1 MPLWPNDAV
10 MNLEVSVPL
19 WQNDTMMNLRTSILV
34 IGGASLDV
42 LHFAGQTASSAGG
55 AGMYTAAA
63 AHRLGASATMFAPC
77 PSPVPAPLQPVVER
91 IQWIGPVVAPEEL
104 PRFEIEHQPG
114 GATRLL
120 NAFWGAEAR
129 LSPDDLPD
137 DLSHYGLIHI
147 AAIKTAR
154 RQLDFLRAC
163 RQRGATRVSAGTYGR
178 VVEDEGENVR
188 ELFEQ
193 ADIFFMNES
202 EARGLFGSIQAA
214 QTHPGGLL
222 FVTLGDRGAWV
233 VQGAFGSHVPAPQ
246 VDVLDPTG
254 AGDTFCGAT
263 LAGLARGDHPV
274 MAARAAVAL
283 AAQMI
288 TQIGPAALWQD
299 GPPPEEPRDQRVVL
313 DHDRI
318 AQVARLVATLPQVQP
333 FDFLGDEFPPAGHP
347 VALDYFFSA
356 TLQQFSF
363 WETLAGKYHRPLLA
377 PLDGVLRK
385 GSDYLWRAWL
395 RPLADDPEFCAPDRQ
410 AALTREALSEIFR
423 SDDGTTPMPALD
435 LHLDQA
441 RSYGQ
446 DMQALALW
454 NRSKATAASIKTP
467 YSTGLALS
475 PHDIVAGANG
485 SAAPLRFF
493 LACLDHIGGYK
504 EDPLR
509 KKSALLAL
517 IMSQRP
523 EGFLRPAAG
532 EALPPII
539 DYHLMRS
546 CLRIG
551 LVEVLDP
558 DLERALIE
566 RRLVQPGDEWA
577 IRSAAYEAVQRV
589 VSASGKSMGAV
600 DWFFFNARRRCPEMS
615 EPECFRCP
623 VDLVCAHRKELFQ
636 PVLRTTYY

>member
-1 MPLWPNDAV
+1 MT
-10 MNLEVSVPL
+10 NLRASVPL
-19 WQNDTMMNLRTSILV
+19 WQNDVQHSILV
-34 IGGASLDV
+34 IGSASLDV
-42 LHFAGQTASSAGG
+42 LHFSGQTASSAGG

-91 IQWIGPVVAPEEL
+91 IQWIGPVVAPDEL

-137 DLSHYGLIHI
+137 NLSLYGLIHI

-163 RQRGATRVSAGTYGR
+163 RQRGATRISAGTYGR
-178 VVEDEGENVR
+178 VVEDERENVR
-188 ELFEQ
+188 ALFEQ

-214 QTHPGGLL
+214 KTRPGGLL

-274 MAARAAVAL
+274 MAARGAVTL

-299 GPPPEEPRDQRVVL
+299 GLPPEEPRDPRVVL
-313 DHDRI
+313 GEDRI

-333 FDFLGDEFPPAGHP
+333 FDFLGDEFPPVGHP
-347 VALDYFFSA
+347 AALDYFFSA
-356 TLQQFSF
+356 TLQQFGF

-377 PLDGVLRK
+377 PLEGVVRK

-395 RPLADDPEFCAPDRQ
+395 RPLAGPAWGGADDPEFCAPDRQ

-446 DMQALALW
+446 DMQAQ
-454 NRSKATAASIKTP
+454 
-467 YSTGLALS
+467 ALS
-475 PHDIVAGANG
+475 PQDIVARANG

-493 LACLDHIGGYK
+493 LQCLDHIGGYK

-517 IMSQRP
+517 ILSQRP
-523 EGFLRPAAG
+523 ERFLQPAAG

-546 CLRIG
+546 CLRVG
-551 LVEVLDP
+551 LVQVLDP
-558 DLERALIE
+558 DLGRALIE

-577 IRSAAYEAVQRV
+577 VRSAAHEAVQRV

-623 VDLVCAHRKELFQ
+623 VDPVCAHRKELFQ

>member
-1 MPLWPNDAV
+1 
-10 MNLEVSVPL
+10 
-19 WQNDTMMNLRTSILV
+19 
-34 IGGASLDV
+34 
-42 LHFAGQTASSAGG
+42 
-55 AGMYTAAA
+55 
-63 AHRLGASATMFAPC
+63 
-77 PSPVPAPLQPVVER
+77 
-91 IQWIGPVVAPEEL
+91 
-104 PRFEIEHQPG
+104 
-114 GATRLL
+114 
-120 NAFWGAEAR
+120 
-129 LSPDDLPD
+129 
-137 DLSHYGLIHI
+137 
-147 AAIKTAR
+147 
-154 RQLDFLRAC
+154 
-163 RQRGATRVSAGTYGR
+163 
-178 VVEDEGENVR
+178 
-188 ELFEQ
+188 
-193 ADIFFMNES
+193 
-202 EARGLFGSIQAA
+202 
-214 QTHPGGLL
+214 
-222 FVTLGDRGAWV
+222 
-233 VQGAFGSHVPAPQ
+233 
-246 VDVLDPTG
+246 
-254 AGDTFCGAT
+254 
-263 LAGLARGDHPV
+263 
-274 MAARAAVAL
+274 MAARAAVTL
-283 AAQMI
+283 AAQMV

-299 GPPPEEPRDQRVVL
+299 GPPPEEPRDPRVVL

-333 FDFLGDEFPPAGHP
+333 FDFLGDEFPPAGHL

-377 PLDGVLRK
+377 PLEGVVRK

-395 RPLADDPEFCAPDRQ
+395 RPLADDPEFYAPGRQ
-410 AALTREALSEIFR
+410 AALTREALSQIFC

-446 DMQALALW
+446 DMQAQ
-454 NRSKATAASIKTP
+454 
-467 YSTGLALS
+467 ALS
-475 PHDIVAGANG
+475 PHDIVARANG